1 MPTEGRRYLNQG
13 RGAQSA
19 SRWRCRPDKLG
30 RYISRWRGLD
40 PVPSPWTQ
48 PKKESGLESLIG
60 VYGVR
65 LLGAKMEI
73 RLTSIL
79 D

>member
-1 MPTEGRRYLNQG
+1 MSSRMTSGIGANKWDDPTITSIGCGQQLRD
-13 RGAQSA
+13 
-19 SRWRCRPDKLG
+19 SRWG
-30 RYISRWRGLD
+30 RWDSVQSLR
-40 PVPSPWTQ
+40 TQ

-73 RLTSIL
+73 RLMSFL

>member
-1 MPTEGRRYLNQG
+1 MSRLRRPFL
-13 RGAQSA
+13 
-19 SRWRCRPDKLG
+19 DD
-30 RYISRWRGLD
+30 RYISRWGGRD
-40 PVPSPWTQ
+40 PVPSLWTQ